1 MKTSTKVLLFGLPA
15 LYLWLVRMTVR
26 IVTTERPVEKLRQTF
41 RTTWAERRSARA
53 GLAPTEAELS
63 VHAVDPDLADAGTHL
78 RAVTGRPELRD
89 LENRGRR
96 HSDPALVE
104 IAV

>member
-26 IVTTERPVEKLRQTF
+26 IATTERPVEKLRQTF

-63 VHAVDPDLADAGTHL
+63 VPAVDPDPADAGTHL
-78 RAVTGRPELRD
+78 REITGRPEPRNV
-89 LENRGRR
+89 NRGRR
-96 HSDPALVE
+96 HGDSPVE